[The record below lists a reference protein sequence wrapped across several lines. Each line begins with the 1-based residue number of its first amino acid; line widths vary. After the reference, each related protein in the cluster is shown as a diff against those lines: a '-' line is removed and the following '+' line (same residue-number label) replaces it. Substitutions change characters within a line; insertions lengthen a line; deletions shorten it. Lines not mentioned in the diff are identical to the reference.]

1 MILTAENYYTREADM
16 EYLSVSQYKK
26 FAGCLGHLGCEA
38 TAMAEL
44 NGEWEE
50 DKSTALMVG
59 SYVDAHFEG
68 TLDLFK
74 AQNPDIFT
82 KQGALRAE
90 YKRAE
95 EVINRIERDPYFMAH
110 LAGEKQVIMTGEL
123 FGAKWKI
130 KMDAYFPDR
139 LIVDLK
145 TMKSLGERFYSA
157 DFGNMDFVRNWGY
170 DIQGAIYQKIVEI
183 NTGKKLPFK
192 IAAASKEEYPDI
204 DIIQV
209 EQSLLDAAL
218 AEVEKNVPRILA
230 IKRGEYVP
238 VRCEKRDCNYCK
250 HTKMLTHSIWSDELL
265 VNL

>member
-1 MILTAENYYTREADM
+1 MILTEENYYTKEADM

-26 FAGCLGHLGCEA
+26 FAGCLGRVGCEA
-38 TAMAEL
+38 KAMAEL
-44 NGEWEE
+44 KGEWED

-74 AQNPDIFT
+74 AQNPEIFT
-82 KQGALRAE
+82 KQGALKAE
-90 YKRAE
+90 YRRAE
-95 EVINRIERDPYFMAH
+95 EVINRIERDPYFMEH
-110 LAGEKQVIMTGEL
+110 MKGQKQVIMTGEL

-130 KMDAYFPDR
+130 KIDSYFPDQ

-157 DFGNMDFVRNWGY
+157 DFGNMDFIRNWGY

-192 IAAASKEEYPDI
+192 IAAASKEEFPDI
-204 DIIQV
+204 EIIQV
-209 EQSLLDAAL
+209 EQSLMDGAL
-218 AEVEKNVPRILA
+218 AEVEKNVPGILA
-230 IKRGEYVP
+230 LKAGRYDP

-250 HTKMLTHSIWSDELL
+250 FTKRLTHSIWSSELL
-265 VNL
+265 VNI

>member
-1 MILTAENYYTREADM
+1 MILTAENYFSKEADM
-16 EYLSVSQYKK
+16 EYMSVSQYKK
-26 FAGCLGHLGCEA
+26 FAGCLGRMGCEA
-38 TAMAEL
+38 KALAEL
-44 NGEWEE
+44 KGEWENG
-50 DKSTALMVG
+50 KTTALLVG

-74 AQNPDIFT
+74 ARNPEIFT
-82 KQGALRAE
+82 QKGTLKAE
-90 YKRAE
+90 YRRAE

-110 LAGEKQVIMTGEL
+110 MQGRKQVIMTAEF
-123 FGAKWKI
+123 FGVKWKI
-130 KMDAYFPDR
+130 KMDSYFPDT

-145 TMKSLGERFYSA
+145 TMKSLGEKFYLA
-157 DFGNMDFVRNWGY
+157 DVGYIDFIQNWGY
-170 DIQGAIYQKIVEI
+170 DIQGAVYQKVVEI

-209 EQSLLDAAL
+209 EQSLMDAAL
-218 AEVEKNVPRILA
+218 AEVEKNIPNIAAL
-230 IKRGEYVP
+230 KNGEYEP

-250 HTKMLTHSIWSDELL
+250 HTKILSHSIWSDELL

>member
-26 FAGCLGHLGCEA
+26 FAGSLGRMGCEA
-38 TAMAEL
+38 KAMAEL
-44 NGEWEE
+44 NGEWED

-68 TLDLFK
+68 TLDIFK

-82 KQGALRAE
+82 KQGALKSE
-90 YKRAE
+90 YRRAE

-110 LAGEKQVIMTGEL
+110 MAGEKQVIMTGEL

-130 KMDAYFPDR
+130 KMDSYFPGR

-230 IKRGEYVP
+230 IKKGEYDP

>member
-1 MILTAENYYTREADM
+1 MILTAENYYSKEADM
-16 EYLSVSQYKK
+16 EYLSASQYKK
-26 FAGCLGHLGCEA
+26 FAGCLGRLGCEA
-38 TAMAEL
+38 QAIAEL
-44 NGEWEE
+44 KGEWEE
-50 DKSTALMVG
+50 KKSTALLVG

-74 AQNPDIFT
+74 AQNQEIFT
-82 KQGALRAE
+82 KQGALKSE
-90 YKRAE
+90 YRRAE

-110 LAGEKQVIMTGEL
+110 MAGEKQVIMTGEL

-130 KMDAYFPDR
+130 KMDSYFPDR

-157 DFGNMDFVRNWGY
+157 DFGNMDFIRNWGY

-192 IAAASKEEYPDI
+192 IAAVSKEEYPDI

-209 EQSLLDAAL
+209 EQTLLDAAL
-218 AEVEKNVPRILA
+218 AEVEKNVPKILA
-230 IKRGEYVP
+230 LKKGEYDP

-250 HTKMLTHSIWSDELL
+250 HTKVLTHSIWSGELL